1 MTDQEKQ
8 VREIIIDVFEFPHVP
23 YWFTIRQVSGI
34 LKKSISGGK
43 CLRPLAAL
51 VFDEKYNLLGHI
63 DTKDIL
69 AGIAAASLTGSAE
82 HQDVISNPN
91 ENASAALKELSDKTV
106 STLMTPFKHFADPE
120 DSVSKA
126 AELMLRNNLQILPVL
141 DHAMLVDV
149 KNPVPTRTKAV
160 RKRLPE
166 FAGHHRIQPY
176 HWRLRIIHPSHDLFQ
191 CGNHRPFP
199 QNTR

>member
-51 VFDEKYNLLGHI
+51 VFDEKYNLMGHI
-63 DTKDIL
+63 ETKDIL
-69 AGIAAASLTGSAE
+69 AGIAAASRSGSVE
-82 HQDVISNPN
+82 HQDSISAPK
-91 ENASAALKELSDKTV
+91 EETLTALKELSDKPV
-106 STLMTPFKHFADPE
+106 SILMTPFKHFADPE

-141 DHAMLVDV
+141 ENQKKLVGV
-149 KNPVPTRTKAV
+149 V
-160 RKRLPE
+160 RSTEIFEYLSSRFFL
-166 FAGHHRIQPY
+166 A
-176 HWRLRIIHPSHDLFQ
+176 
-191 CGNHRPFP
+191 
-199 QNTR
+199 